1 MLALL
6 VMSALAEFISN
17 DRPLVARYDGVWSF
31 PVFHNPPETAYGGD
45 FATPTDWKD
54 PFIAEQFAKPGNWK
68 LDTLNSHSATS
79 TDYFQKEPNPASPS
93 AKNWLGTDALGQD
106 MVARL
111 LYGFRVSIL
120 FALALAAVGTAM
132 GIAAGAL
139 QGYFGGKVD
148 LGLQRLIEIWSSIP
162 ELYLLIIFASIFE
175 PSLLLLLVL
184 LSLFGWIGLSDYVR
198 AEFLRNRSLE
208 FVKAAR
214 AMGLSNLQIIWRHV
228 LPNSMTPVIT
238 FLPFRMSGAILALVA
253 LDFLGLGVPPSV
265 PSLGDLVK
273 QGKAN
278 LDAWWI
284 IFPTFGAGGDA
295 AAADLHRRRAARRLR
310 HPQVMNAASAA
321 PLLSVERLSVSFGDS
336 RVVDDVSFAIA
347 PGEKF
352 ALVGE
357 SGSGKSIS
365 ALSVLRLV
373 DAAATSGVIRFEGDD
388 LCAKTER
395 EMRGIRG
402 AAISMIF
409 QEPMTALNPL
419 YTVGNQIG
427 EVLELHEGLPKDQA
441 RARAIEL
448 LARTGIPDPERR
460 VEAYPHLLSGGQR
473 QRAMVAMA
481 LACRPKLL
489 IADEPTTALD
499 VTIQAQILA
508 LLDELQREM
517 GMALLFIT
525 HDLNLVRRF
534 TTAGRDGSGRLVEIG
549 STAKVFDNPQHAYT
563 KKLLASRPQ
572 RVVRPVPADAPTLLA
587 GQDIRVELK
596 ASSGW
601 FSKRSFV
608 AVSDATLELRR
619 GETLGI
625 VGESGSGKTTL
636 GMALLALQPI
646 VSGRIEVGAT
656 RIDDAD
662 RAALRTMRRRMQV
675 VFQDPFASLSPR
687 MTVGQIVGE
696 GLALHLPE
704 LSAAQRE
711 QRVLEMLAEVG
722 LSEAEGLFDVLQ
734 RYPHEFS
741 GGQRQ
746 RIAIARAV
754 VLRPEVLVLDEPT
767 SALDVS
773 VQQQVLALLAQL
785 QQRYGMS
792 YVFISHDLAVVRAM
806 SHRVLVMKD
815 GDIVERGEALA
826 LFNAPVHEYT
836 RALLAAAQV

>member
-1 MLALL
+1 MNGTS
-6 VMSALAEFISN
+6 M
-17 DRPLVARYDGVWSF
+17 
-31 PVFHNPPETAYGGD
+31 ETA
-45 FATPTDWKD
+45 P
-54 PFIAEQFAKPGNWK
+54 
-68 LDTLNSHSATS
+68 
-79 TDYFQKEPNPASPS
+79 
-93 AKNWLGTDALGQD
+93 
-106 MVARL
+106 
-111 LYGFRVSIL
+111 
-120 FALALAAVGTAM
+120 
-132 GIAAGAL
+132 
-139 QGYFGGKVD
+139 
-148 LGLQRLIEIWSSIP
+148 
-162 ELYLLIIFASIFE
+162 
-175 PSLLLLLVL
+175 
-184 LSLFGWIGLSDYVR
+184 
-198 AEFLRNRSLE
+198 
-208 FVKAAR
+208 
-214 AMGLSNLQIIWRHV
+214 
-228 LPNSMTPVIT
+228 
-238 FLPFRMSGAILALVA
+238 
-253 LDFLGLGVPPSV
+253 
-265 PSLGDLVK
+265 
-273 QGKAN
+273 
-278 LDAWWI
+278 
-284 IFPTFGAGGDA
+284 
-295 AAADLHRRRAARRLR
+295 
-310 HPQVMNAASAA
+310 
-321 PLLSVERLSVSFGDS
+321 PLLSVEHLSVSFGAS
-336 RVVDDVSFAIA
+336 KVVDVVSFSIA

-373 DAAATSGVIRFEGDD
+373 DAATTRGAILFEGED
-388 LCAKTER
+388 LCAKTEPQ
-395 EMRGIRG
+395 MQGIRG
-402 AAISMIF
+402 ASISMIF

-427 EVLELHEGLPKDQA
+427 EVLELHEALTKQQA
-441 RARAIEL
+441 HARAIEL

-460 VEAYPHLLSGGQR
+460 VEAYPHQLSGGQR
-473 QRAMVAMA
+473 QRAMIAMA

-508 LLDELQREM
+508 LLDELQQEM

-534 TTAGRDGSGRLVEIG
+534 THRVGVMERGKLVETG
-549 STAKVFDNPQHAYT
+549 ATAEVFANPQHAYT

-572 RVVRPVPADAPTLLA
+572 RVVQPVAADAPTLLS
-587 GQDIRVELK
+587 GQDIRVEFGV
-596 ASSGW
+596 AAGW
-601 FSKRSFV
+601 FKKRSFI
-608 AVSDATLELRR
+608 AVRDATLELRR

-646 VSGRIEVGAT
+646 AGGRVEMDSA
-656 RIDDAD
+656 RIDNAD
-662 RAALRTMRRRMQV
+662 RTALRAMRRRMQV

-696 GLALHLPE
+696 GLALHMPE
-704 LSAAQRE
+704 LGAAERE

-722 LSEAEGLFDVLQ
+722 LSEAEGVFDVLQ

-785 QQRYGMS
+785 QLRYGMS

-815 GDIVERGEALA
+815 GDIVERGEALS
-826 LFNAPVHEYT
+826 LFDAPAHAYT
-836 RALLAAAQV
+836 RALLAAAHLA